1 MRKTTAIPLA
11 LLAMSMTAA
20 GGHAAMMQ
28 MKATLAASSEV
39 PPNQSKGTGSAAVN
53 LDTATKQMS
62 WTIQYSGLSGP
73 ATAAHFHCPADP
85 GANAG
90 VAVPITVGPSPIQGN
105 ATLTDAQMADLQNG
119 KCYINVH
126 TEQNKGGELRGQ
138 VMK

>member
-1 MRKTTAIPLA
+1 MHKTTAIPLV
-11 LLAMSMTAA
+11 LLAMAMSAGAGQAA
-20 GGHAAMMQ
+20 TMQ

-39 PPNQSKGTGSAAVN
+39 PPNQSKGTGSATVN

-62 WTIQYSGLSGP
+62 WTIQYAGLSGP

-85 GANAG
+85 GTNAG

-105 ATLTDAQMADLQNG
+105 ASLTEAQMTDLENG
-119 KCYINVH
+119 KCYINIH

-138 VMK
+138 VTK